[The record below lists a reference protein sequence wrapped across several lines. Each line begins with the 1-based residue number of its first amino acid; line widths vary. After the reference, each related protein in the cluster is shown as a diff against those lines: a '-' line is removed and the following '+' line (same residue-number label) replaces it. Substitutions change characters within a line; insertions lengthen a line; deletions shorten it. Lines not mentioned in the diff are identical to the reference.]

1 MGKAYQIVDRGDTR
15 ELASFLAKQGQLL
28 LPMVELITSA
38 RMAVDELID
47 VVGRAT
53 VEAVLQLSAQQVAG
67 PKRPGKA
74 GGAVGWHG
82 RQQGRVSLSERK
94 LRVRKPRLRRKK
106 VRSGGEVEVPAY
118 EAMQQDG
125 RLGERMLDILMRG
138 VSTRQYEGVLPAMAQ
153 TVGVSKSSV
162 SREFTQASVQQMR
175 QLCER
180 RFDDV
185 DLLVIYLDGLVFGE
199 HHILGAVGVDAQGH
213 KHVLGLVQGASENAT
228 ACSDLLTDLASR
240 GVDPQ
245 RRRLFV
251 VDGSKALRAAI
262 DRVFGPSH
270 PVQRCR
276 NHKVKNVL
284 DYLPKD
290 MRDQVKK
297 TMKAAY
303 RLDADEGIARL
314 KKLSDWLRL
323 EHPSAAESLLEGLQE
338 TFTVNRLGVS
348 SALSRCLCTTNLI
361 ESPHAGVRL
370 RTRRVSRWR
379 DGHMVLR
386 WAAAFLATE
395 KKFRRIMGYRDLW
408 MLKAYL
414 DEKTLDGQEEA
425 A

>member
-1 MGKAYQIVDRGDTR
+1 MEKAYQIADRKDSR
-15 ELASFLAKQGQLL
+15 ELAKFLAKEGQLL
-28 LPMVELITSA
+28 LPMVDLISSA

-47 VVGRAT
+47 VLGRAT
-53 VEAVLQLSAQQVAG
+53 IEAVLELSAGQVAG

-74 GGAVGWHG
+74 GGTIGWHG
-82 RQQGRVSLSERK
+82 TQPGRVSLSERK

-106 VRSGGEVEVPAY
+106 VRSGGEAEVPAY

-138 VSTRQYEGVLPAMAQ
+138 VSTRQYEGVLPAMAE
-153 TVGVSKSSV
+153 TAGVSKSSV
-162 SREFTQASVQQMR
+162 SREFTHASAKQMR
-175 QLCER
+175 HLCER

-199 HHILGAVGVDAQGH
+199 HHIIGAVGVDAQGH
-213 KHVLGLVQGASENAT
+213 KHVLGLIQGASENAT
-228 ACSDLLTDLASR
+228 ACSDLLIDLVSR

-262 DRVFGPSH
+262 DRVFGTRH

-290 MRDQVKK
+290 LRDQAKN

-314 KKLSDWLRL
+314 KKLAEWLRL
-323 EHPSAAESLLEGLQE
+323 EHPSAAQSLLEGLPE
-338 TFTVNRLGVS
+338 TFTVNRLGLS
-348 SALSRCLCTTNLI
+348 PALRRCLCTTNVI
-361 ESPHAGVRL
+361 EI
-370 RTRRVSRWR
+370 
-379 DGHMVLR
+379 
-386 WAAAFLATE
+386 
-395 KKFRRIMGYRDLW
+395 FRGKRII
-408 MLKAYL
+408 
-414 DEKTLDGQEEA
+414 
-425 A
+425 